1 MITKEYVFVYSGGK
15 VLQKLV
21 TTGIQ
26 DDSYIQ
32 ILTGLK
38 GGEEVVAAPYA
49 AISKTLN
56 DKMDVEKVD
65 KSKLFNSDNK
75 PKDN

>member
-1 MITKEYVFVYSGGK
+1 LQAGK
-15 VLQKLV
+15 VKQVQV

-26 DDSYIQ
+26 DDTYIQ

-38 GGEEVVAAPYA
+38 GGEEVVSAPFA

-56 DKMDVEKVD
+56 DGMVVEKVD
-65 KSKLFNSDNK
+65 KSKLFSTDAK
-75 PKDN
+75 K